1 MRNVELKSILEV
13 LSAIAV
19 LLGLAFVGF
28 ELRQN
33 TAAVEAASRQST
45 TDASVAW
52 LLTIASDSELAHLW
66 GVGSTEPENLNETEG
81 IQLHLLQRSQWIR
94 FQNAYLQWKNGT
106 LSDDDWNIYVGFIC
120 RTQMR
125 AQLNANAANLRVATW
140 GNHKEV
146 LDGQFVDFVEG
157 CREELVEGIP

>member
-13 LSAIAV
+13 SSAIAV

-33 TAAVEAASRQST
+33 TAAVEASSRQST

-52 LLTIASDSELAHLW
+52 LLTIASDPELAQLW
-66 GVGSTEPENLNETEG
+66 GIASKEPQNLNETET
-81 IQLHLLQRSQWIR
+81 IQLHLLQRSQWVR

-106 LSDDDWNIYVGFIC
+106 LGDDDWNIYEGFIC

-125 AQLNANAANLRVATW
+125 AQVNDNAASLRITTW
-140 GNHKEV
+140 DNHKAV
-146 LDGQFVDFVEG
+146 LHSQFVGFVEN
-157 CREELVEGIP
+157 CRRDTEADVE